1 MYHDSY
7 TETVKQNWA
16 VKCSIPDKVLYLSEE
31 LTKWNKEV
39 FGSIQGRKGDLM
51 ARISGIQRKLHI
63 DRHNKFLEKLER
75 QLQQE
80 LAMVL
85 KQEEAMWFQKSRSQW
100 IKDGDRNTRY
110 YHIKSIIRRRRNKI
124 LMLRNDH
131 NDWVDDEEQLKNMV
145 NSYYQKLF
153 TKPDES
159 IQWQQTRY
167 TYPPID
173 DSEQANLKT
182 SISSLEVKNALFAM
196 APWKAPGPDGFP
208 AGFYQN
214 GWSYMGSS
222 LCDFVKSMWNNPAD
236 VAAVNFTDICL
247 IPKVNKPEFVS
258 QFRPISLCNVSYK
271 IITKII
277 VNRLKEIIPK
287 VVSPYQTGFVSGR
300 NITENIVIA
309 QEMLHNMTRIKSK
322 VGFFVIK
329 VDLSKAYD
337 RLDWDFIHKI
347 LVEVKLPIE
356 MINIIMNCV
365 TSVKSN
371 VLWNGARSEF
381 FPPQCGVRQGDPMS
395 PYLFVLCM
403 DKLSH
408 LIVEAIEDGKWK
420 PMRAGRNGPLIS
432 HLMFADDLLLFGQ
445 ATDENINAAVVVLQK
460 FCAMSG

>member
-1 MYHDSY
+1 
-7 TETVKQNWA
+7 
-16 VKCSIPDKVLYLSEE
+16 
-31 LTKWNKEV
+31 
-39 FGSIQGRKGDLM
+39 
-51 ARISGIQRKLHI
+51 
-63 DRHNKFLEKLER
+63 
-75 QLQQE
+75 
-80 LAMVL
+80 
-85 KQEEAMWFQKSRSQW
+85 
-100 IKDGDRNTRY
+100 
-110 YHIKSIIRRRRNKI
+110 
-124 LMLRNDH
+124 MLRNDQ
-131 NDWVDDEEQLKNMV
+131 NNWVEDEEQLKNMV

-159 IQWQQTRY
+159 ILWQQTRY

-222 LCDFVKSMWNNPAD
+222 LCDFVKSMWNNPTD
-236 VAAVNFTDICL
+236 VAAMNFTDICL

-287 VVSPYQTGFVSGR
+287 VVSPYQTGFVPGR

-365 TSVKSN
+365 TSVKST
-371 VLWNGARSEF
+371 VL
-381 FPPQCGVRQGDPMS
+381 
-395 PYLFVLCM
+395 
-403 DKLSH
+403 
-408 LIVEAIEDGKWK
+408 
-420 PMRAGRNGPLIS
+420 
-432 HLMFADDLLLFGQ
+432 
-445 ATDENINAAVVVLQK
+445 
-460 FCAMSG
+460 